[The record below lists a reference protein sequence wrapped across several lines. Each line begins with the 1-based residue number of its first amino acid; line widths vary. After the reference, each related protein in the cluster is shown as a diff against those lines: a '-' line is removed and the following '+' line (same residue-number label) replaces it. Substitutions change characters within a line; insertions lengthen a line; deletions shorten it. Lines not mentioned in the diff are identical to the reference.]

1 MCNLYKL
8 ETKSQLD
15 LFGRNIQDLVGNA
28 PPEDVYPGGQGI
40 VFKSS
45 GELRTMT
52 WGFPLKQTSKKTG
65 KPIKPKAVNNARS
78 DKLLTPFWKGA
89 FTKTEQRCL
98 IPVTAFAEAVGE
110 VGKMTRTWLSVE
122 DEPVFACAGIWRDSD
137 EWGQVY
143 SMVMTDARSDMLE
156 IHDRMPVI
164 LKRAERLAWLEA
176 DADDAL
182 RLCIPYDQTLVVNH
196 TEAPWVRRKA

>member
-8 ETKSQLD
+8 ETTRQLD

-28 PPEDVYPGGQGI
+28 PPEEVYPGGQGI
-40 VFKSS
+40 VLKSS
-45 GELRTMT
+45 GELRTMS

-89 FTKTEQRCL
+89 FTKPEQRCL

-122 DEPVFACAGIWRDSD
+122 EEPVFACAGIWRDSD

-143 SMVMTDARSDMLE
+143 SMVMTDARDDMLE

-164 LKRAERLAWLEA
+164 LKEADRQRWLET
-176 DADDAL
+176 DAGDAL
-182 RLCIPYDQTLVVNH
+182 ALCIPYDEPLIAKH
-196 TEAPWVRRKA
+196 TEDLWVRR